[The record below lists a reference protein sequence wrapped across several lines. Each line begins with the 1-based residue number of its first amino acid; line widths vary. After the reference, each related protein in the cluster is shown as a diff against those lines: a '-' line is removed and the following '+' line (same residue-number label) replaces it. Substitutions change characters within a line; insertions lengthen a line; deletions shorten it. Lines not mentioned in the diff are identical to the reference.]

1 MANKQQPR
9 GMRPYGEVRSINPY
23 KAAGTIY
30 PGDTVAADNAG
41 NVARS
46 ITVPLRGVAL
56 NYALAGEVVM
66 VADDPN
72 QLFVVESNGATAQ
85 ADVNLNS
92 SLNLGTP
99 STAYKLSGLF
109 MDNAANA
116 TTATLA
122 VKILAPS
129 PAIDNEVGV
138 INTDVIVKINN
149 HDLASGT
156 GSVGI

>member
-9 GMRPYGEVRSINPY
+9 GMRPYGEVKSINPY
-23 KAAGTIY
+23 KAAGTVY
-30 PGDTVAADNAG
+30 PGDSVSADNAG
-41 NVARS
+41 QVARS

-56 NYALAGEVVM
+56 NYAVAGEIVM
-66 VADDPN
+66 VADSPE
-72 QLFVVESNGATAQ
+72 QKFVVESNGATAQ

-99 STAYKLSGLF
+99 STSYKLSGLYL
-109 MDNAANA
+109 DNTANA

-122 VKILAPS
+122 VKILAIS

-138 INTDVIVKINN
+138 TNVDVIVKINN
-149 HDLASGT
+149 HDLAAGT
-156 GSVGI
+156 GTAGI